1 MTSAPLT
8 TLLKDS
14 WVLLT
19 SLFIIGMSWG
29 NLNSRMDYL
38 ETRMDTYETQTLE
51 VLEQL
56 RKDNLEIKV
65 TQSVM
70 QNDLAWIKEEIYTF
84 KKVITED

>member
-29 NLNSRMDYL
+29 NLNSRMDHL

-84 KKVITED
+84 KKVIPED

>member
-84 KKVITED
+84 KKVINED

>member
-29 NLNSRMDYL
+29 NLNSRMDNL
-38 ETRMDTYETQTLE
+38 ESRMDTYETQTLE

-70 QNDLAWIKEEIYTF
+70 QNDLAWIKDEMYTF
-84 KKVITED
+84 KKIIVEE

>member
-1 MTSAPLT
+1 MTSTPLT

-70 QNDLAWIKEEIYTF
+70 QNDLAWIKDEMYTF
-84 KKVITED
+84 KKIIVEE